1 MSGED
6 EMKIENKEMLLYSM
20 DKAIDEAKIATQGE
34 DIQEVYYRVGTAVHW
49 IVNCMDRVFECVYFS
64 KEDKKLRFAF
74 HAANN
79 ALKHRCD
86 LITLHKKNHGL
97 SFPFTLPF
105 SLGLHYDWADISNVK
120 LKNENQKKLYGE
132 LLEGRIITPTF
143 EKAKEVVHFY
153 FDKVIEDETES
164 KSES

>member
-1 MSGED
+1 
-6 EMKIENKEMLLYSM
+6 MKIENKEMLLYSM

-64 KEDKKLRFAF
+64 EEDKKLRFAF

-105 SLGLHYDWADISNVK
+105 GKDERLDDDSTDIDSLDA
-120 LKNENQKKLYGE
+120 
-132 LLEGRIITPTF
+132 F
-143 EKAKEVVHFY
+143 EYTIERDMKYLIEEV
-153 FDKVIEDETES
+153 EDV
-164 KSES
+164 